1 MSCDATR
8 SARSRLAIALVVTAG
23 WATAGCEGSFD
34 TGIAPPPGAVTGPD
48 VPAPSSQVPR
58 LSHEQWENTTADL
71 LALPAHSGLSS
82 AFIPDSAHGLF
93 DNAGGE
99 LSVGSAL
106 WSDYQRAAETLA
118 ATVTTDPAALARI
131 VPPGLPTDPVMR
143 GRAFIVAFGQRAYRR
158 PLGNGEIDAYVTLFQ
173 TGAAAFPE
181 MTDAFAAGV
190 RVVLEGML
198 QSPNFLYRPE
208 LSSAQVDGFVPLSD
222 YELASR
228 LSFGLWNTMPDEE
241 LFAAAAAHQLT
252 TDAGLHAQVT
262 RMLTDPRAHAMVRSF
277 HDQLLQTG
285 RATDVH
291 RTAGLFPEFND
302 NVPPAMIGETRAFVD
317 HVVFDEHGSLTTL
330 LTAPYTYVDA
340 NLAPVYGLRGSFGTD
355 FARVE
360 LDPTQRAGLFTQIG
374 FLSVNASA
382 TEGDPIHRGVFLHRR
397 MLCTDLPP
405 PPMMVPPLPA
415 DDPTMP
421 HTMRERVTAHTGPGT
436 CGASCHGSVI
446 NPVGFAYEHY
456 DALGRWRDQDHG
468 MAIDATGHYGF
479 GRAPTSYDGAVE
491 FARVMSGQFDV
502 HRCYGEHWLEYTYG
516 RATSSDDDA
525 LLYRVALASRRGEL
539 DVLELL
545 TELVTSPSFTHRS
558 TQPYAGVTGSP

>member
-1 MSCDATR
+1 MPCDAAM
-8 SARSRLAIALVVTAG
+8 SARSRLAAILVIAASSLGV
-23 WATAGCEGSFD
+23 GCEGTFD
-34 TGIAPPPGAVTGPD
+34 TGVAPPPGAVTGPE

-58 LSHEQWENTTADL
+58 LSHEQWESATADL
-71 LALPAHSGLSS
+71 LALPAASGLSS

-106 WSDYQRAAETLA
+106 WSDYQRAAEALA
-118 ATVTTDPAALARI
+118 TTVTTDPTALARI
-131 VPPGLPTDPVMR
+131 VPAGLPADPTMR
-143 GRAFIVAFGQRAYRR
+143 VHGFVAAFGQRAYRR
-158 PLGNGEIDAYVTLFQ
+158 PLTNAEIDAYVTLHQ
-173 TGAAAFPE
+173 SGAAAFPE
-181 MTDAFAAGV
+181 MTDTFAAGV

-208 LSSAQVDGFVPLSD
+208 LSTAQVDGLVPLND

-252 TDAGLHAQVT
+252 TDAGLRAQVT
-262 RMLTDPRAHAMVRSF
+262 RMLADPRAHAMVLSF
-277 HDQLLQTG
+277 HDQLLGTG

-291 RTAGLFPEFND
+291 RTAALFPEFSD
-302 NVPPAMIGETRAFVD
+302 SVPPAMIGETRAFVE
-317 HVVFDEHGSLTTL
+317 HVVFDDHGSLTTL
-330 LTAPYTYVDA
+330 LTAPYSYVDQ
-340 NLAPVYGLRGSFGTD
+340 NLAPIYGLRGTFGAS
-355 FARVE
+355 FARVD

-382 TEGDPIHRGVFLHRR
+382 TETDPIHRGVFLHRR

-405 PPMMVPPLPA
+405 PPMMVPALPP

-421 HTMRERVTAHTGPGT
+421 HTMRQRVTAHTGAGT
-436 CGASCHGSVI
+436 CGASCHGGVI

-456 DALGRWRDQDHG
+456 DALGRWRDQDHA
-468 MAIDATGHYGF
+468 MAIDATGDYGF
-479 GRAPTSYDGAVE
+479 GRSPTQYDGAVE

-516 RATSSDDDA
+516 RASSSDDAA
-525 LLYRVALASRRGEL
+525 LLQRVAAGSRRGDL
-539 DVLELL
+539 DVLGLL

-558 TQPYAGVTGSP
+558 TRPYAGVTGSP